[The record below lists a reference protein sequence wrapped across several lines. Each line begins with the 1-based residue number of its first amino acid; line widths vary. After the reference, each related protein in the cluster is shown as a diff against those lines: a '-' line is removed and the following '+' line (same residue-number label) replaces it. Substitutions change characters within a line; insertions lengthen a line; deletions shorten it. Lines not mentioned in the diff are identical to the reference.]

1 MRRADRLFRIIQILR
16 RRRRPVTA
24 SAIAEELETSLRT
37 VYRDIAELLAQRIP
51 IRGEAGVGYVLESGF
66 DMPPLMLTPAEVEAA
81 MLGAQWVMGRG
92 DAELACAAADL
103 IAKLASVVPEP
114 LRPLI
119 IDPALTTVSWTPQN
133 ADRID
138 MVGLRAAIH
147 AQTKVRLRY
156 RDEFGGETERM
167 IWPIA
172 ISYQDINRILI
183 AWCELRQALRHF
195 RTDRVVE
202 AFFTDERYPVPRA
215 RLRVQWRNEMEKS
228 CSKGTAPPRDKRV
241 RASAP

>member
-24 SAIAEELETSLRT
+24 AAIADELETSLRT

-51 IRGEAGVGYVLESGF
+51 IRGEAGIGYVLESGF

-92 DAELACAAADL
+92 DAELTRAATDL
-103 IAKLASVVPEP
+103 IAKLGSVVPEP

-119 IDPALTTVSWTPQN
+119 VDPTLTTVSWTPQK

-138 MVGLRAAIH
+138 MIGLRAAIH

-156 RDEFGGETERM
+156 RDEFGEETEGFDDEVPAVDAKGN
-167 IWPIA
+167 PIPG
-172 ISYQDINRILI
+172 SRSRDWR
-183 AWCELRQALRHF
+183 
-195 RTDRVVE
+195 DV
-202 AFFTDERYPVPRA
+202 ERYR
-215 RLRVQWRNEMEKS
+215 EMRELK
-228 CSKGTAPPRDKRV
+228 KLIGEDFDHLDGGGKKKP
-241 RASAP
+241 

>member
-24 SAIAEELETSLRT
+24 GVIAEELETSLRT
-37 VYRDIAELLAQRIP
+37 VYRDIAELLNQRVP
-51 IRGEAGVGYVLESGF
+51 IRGEAGIGYVLESGF

-92 DAELACAAADL
+92 DAELTRAAADL
-103 IAKLASVVPEP
+103 IAKLGSVVPEP

-119 IDPALTTVSWTPQN
+119 IDPTLTTVSWTPQN

-138 MVGLRAAIH
+138 MIELRAAIH

-156 RDEFGGETERM
+156 RDELGEETYRV

-172 ISYQDINRILI
+172 VSYQDINRIVI

-195 RTDRVVE
+195 RTDRVIE
-202 AFFTDERYPVPRA
+202 ASFSGERYPVPRA
-215 RLRVQWRNEMEKS
+215 RLRVQWRNEMNEP
-228 CSKGTAPPRDKRV
+228 GTRQRLKKRLD
-241 RASAP
+241 